1 MVDVRN
7 VNRGANFTALS
18 VQKNLNFTI
27 EVPNT
32 NGVTCKKR
40 FIDRCCNAIV
50 FFNARVK
57 NGHVTIKTDAK
68 FFMTRYNRK
77 RENMITKQLTHTYCV
92 DKYGVG
98 KKNPV
103 NSKNLWDLTCL
114 RSYLL
119 KCKYHVAVWLIDF
132 SPEKLNGKPS
142 PLRLLFV
149 MGSFKAWQS
158 LTHWGQTNKIYTLWT
173 CCCG

>member
-103 NSKNLWDLTCL
+103 NSKNL
-114 RSYLL
+114 
-119 KCKYHVAVWLIDF
+119 
-132 SPEKLNGKPS
+132 
-142 PLRLLFV
+142 
-149 MGSFKAWQS
+149 
-158 LTHWGQTNKIYTLWT
+158 
-173 CCCG
+173 